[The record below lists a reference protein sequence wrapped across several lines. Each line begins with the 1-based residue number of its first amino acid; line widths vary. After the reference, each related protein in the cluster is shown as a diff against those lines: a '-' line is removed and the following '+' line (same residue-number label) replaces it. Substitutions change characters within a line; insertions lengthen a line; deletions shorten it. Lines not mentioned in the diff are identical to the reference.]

1 MCANEG
7 ENMKYAILWL
17 VLVAAITAGCFA
29 GLIYYSFVRVTPRD
43 ISETAYEG
51 KKVWEEYS
59 CVQCHPIFGN
69 GGYSAPDLTNVASL
83 RSKEWL
89 EQFFAEP
96 PILKP
101 SKSNKHISLES
112 AEREKIIEYFKYINE
127 IKKNN
132 WPPPPRKDLE
142 SSNLSKEKK

>member
-1 MCANEG
+1 MCAIEG
-7 ENMKYAILWL
+7 ENMKHAILWL
-17 VLVAAITAGCFA
+17 VLAAAITAGCFA

-59 CVQCHPIFGN
+59 CVQCHPILGN
-69 GGYSAPDLTNVASL
+69 GGYSAPDLTNVVTL

-89 EQFFAEP
+89 ERFFAEP

-101 SKSNKHISLES
+101 SKSKKHIGLES
-112 AEREKIIEYFKYINE
+112 SEREKMIEYLEYINE
-127 IKKNN
+127 IKKHN
-132 WPPPPRKDLE
+132 WPPPSKKDLAGPNE
-142 SSNLSKEKK
+142 TK